1 MLFIDLTHTSHCRAH
16 TGIQQVCRSLYA
28 SLPPLMEICPLCY
41 DPFERRWRPLDALE
55 IAAMQPPRDYR
66 PGSARGTRW
75 TISQKCRG
83 LLHRFRGAGPNS
95 VLPEVQG
102 LLAPEIFSA
111 DVQVAYRQLFPLVR
125 GPRVALFYDAVTLR
139 LPQYATAGAVER
151 FPAYLAYLAGFDG
164 IAAISEASRSELI
177 EHWDSLGLEKRPP
190 VAVIRPGAFQVRGAD
205 RPPSGGIPMILS
217 VGTLEGRKNHMA
229 LLQAAESLWLKGVQ
243 FRLLLAG
250 SEGPDKGRP
259 ALDYL
264 RNLRRS
270 GRPVEWTG
278 PVSEERLHAL
288 YEECHFTVYPSLS
301 EGFGLPVLE
310 SLGIGRPCICG
321 SGGALSEVATG
332 GGCVQLEDVGSS
344 TLAEAM
350 DKLLGDA
357 SAYDRLA
364 QEIRNR
370 EFKTPDQFGEE
381 LLDWMNSLSRMSQ
394 IKTPS
399 CIR

>member
-28 SLPPLMEICPLCY
+28 SLPSLVETSPVCY
-41 DPFERRWRPLDALE
+41 DPFERCWRPLDSLE
-55 IAAMQPPRDYR
+55 TATMRPSRDYR
-66 PGSARGTRW
+66 PGSARGSRW

-83 LLHRFRGAGPNS
+83 LLRRFNGAGSNT
-95 VLPEVQG
+95 VLSEVQG

-111 DVQVAYRQLFPLVR
+111 DIQVAYRQLFPLVR
-125 GPRVALFYDAVTLR
+125 GPCVALFYDAVTLR
-139 LPQYATAGAVER
+139 LPQYATAGAAER
-151 FPAYLAYLAGFDG
+151 FPAYLSDLAGFDG

-177 EHWDSLGLEKRPP
+177 EYWDSLGLEKRPP
-190 VAVIRPGAFQVRGAD
+190 VAVIRPGVFQGRGAD
-205 RPPSGGIPMILS
+205 RSPSEFTNAKHPMILS
-217 VGTLEGRKNHMA
+217 VGTLEGRKNHLA
-229 LLQAAESLWLKGVQ
+229 LLQAAETLWQKGVQ

-264 RNLRRS
+264 KNLRRS

-278 PVSEERLHAL
+278 PVSEEQLHAL
-288 YEECHFTVYPSLS
+288 YEECYFTVYPSLS

-310 SLGIGRPCICG
+310 SLGFGRPCICG
-321 SGGALSEVATG
+321 SGGALSEAASG
-332 GGCVQLEDVGSS
+332 GGCMQLKDVEPH

-357 SAYDRLA
+357 SAHNRLA
-364 QEIRNR
+364 QETHNR
-370 EFKTPDQFGEE
+370 KFKTWELYGEE
-381 LLDWMNSLSRMSQ
+381 LLDWMKSLTR
-394 IKTPS
+394 T
-399 CIR
+399 RDLTG